1 MQVTIEKSPN
11 AIATFQMEPGET
23 LLAAPG
29 RLLSQS
35 SGVTLRS
42 VFGSGYQPKRR
53 GLSAFLHSLVGFV
66 AAFFQKI
73 VRGADSFWHM
83 YRASTPSRL
92 VLTPSLP
99 GEITALP
106 LQGRSLYFHPE
117 SFLACSAGIELVQAP
132 RAPLLCATGVGTLYL
147 CGFGE
152 IASIEVEGNYA
163 LDFERF
169 VALEPSLSFQLQQK
183 TLELF
188 GNGRLWIHTGKISR
202 MTSLRTSW

>member
-11 AIATFQMEPGET
+11 AIAIFQLEPGET
-23 LLAAPG
+23 ILAAPG

-35 SGVTLRS
+35 SGVTLGACFGRGYPLGQRS
-42 VFGSGYQPKRR
+42 LVAFWRSLLGFI
-53 GLSAFLHSLVGFV
+53 SAFFH
-66 AAFFQKI
+66 KI
-73 VRGADSFWHM
+73 VHGTDSFFHL
-83 YRASTPSRL
+83 YQASTVSRV

-99 GEITALP
+99 GEIMSLP
-106 LQGRSLYFHPE
+106 LQGRPQYFHPE
-117 SFLACSAGIELVQAP
+117 SFLACTAGIELVRAP

-152 IASIEVEGNYA
+152 IASIEVDGNYA

-188 GNGRLWIHTGKISR
+188 GKGRLWVHTGKISK
-202 MTSLRTSW
+202 MTSLRSSW